1 MKKISRI
8 LSAMLAMLL
17 LLSVVTV
24 ITSCNTTPAGGEDSG
39 TSSDVIDTSDTDA
52 DIPELEVVD
61 LDGMELTILWPEV
74 HGDGHYAH
82 NEITGASEGGD
93 AIDLAVFAR
102 NAMVEKAYNVKILS
116 ETKFV
121 SDIPGDYRKEAM
133 NGAQPAFHAMVSVIN
148 NKQMTS
154 CTIEGW
160 LADFNKLDYYDEAQP
175 WWNHELMEG
184 LSISGARYFA
194 TGDIIYSDD
203 FYPYC
208 TYVNTDVSDA
218 LMGEG
223 YDYYSLVKNKE
234 WTLEK
239 FNQLA
244 AQAQS
249 VPENNTA
256 EPKDWAN
263 GAVAGAIVNE
273 NFAKAAYYAAGKG
286 MITYNSAGTPIWQMT
301 PTYVNSILPEIW
313 GFIHNGKAC
322 FNVGGLAAEI
332 GGNHAIIQTESFTA
346 DKCLFLVE
354 ELIFSERIVTS
365 GNSVDFQILP
375 FPLYE
380 EGGEYRCVLN
390 DAAVIAI
397 PDLLDDETKDSVALV
412 LSAMSRAS
420 MDTLT
425 PAFFDKVLSSRY
437 MGDAQSKE
445 VLQIILNS
453 TVAPDIATIYDWGGF
468 REEFKRLAFATDYAG
483 FDAYYDGNKGQ
494 MNKEITSYIDSL
506 NKYYGN

>member
-1 MKKISRI
+1 MKKFSKI
-8 LSAMLAMLL
+8 LSAMLAILL
-17 LLSVVTV
+17 LLSAAMA
-24 ITSCNTTPAGGEDSG
+24 ITSCNKKPAEGEGSGTTP
-39 TSSDVIDTSDTDA
+39 DVIDTSDTKPE
-52 DIPELEVVD
+52 IPELEVID
-61 LDGMELTILWPEV
+61 LDGAEIKILWPEI

-82 NEITGASEGGD
+82 NEITGAESGGD
-93 AIDLAVFAR
+93 AIDMAVVTR
-102 NAMVEKAYNVKILS
+102 NAMVEKKYNVKITS
-116 ETKFV
+116 ETAFI
-121 SDIPGDYRKEAM
+121 SDIAGKYRDEAM
-133 NGAQPAFHAMVSVIN
+133 NGGTPAFSALVSSIN
-148 NKQMTS
+148 NGKMTS
-154 CTIEGW
+154 CAIEGW
-160 LADFNKLDYYDEAQP
+160 LADFNKLEYYDEAHP
-175 WWNHELMEG
+175 WWNHDLMEG
-184 LSISGARYFA
+184 FSISGARYFA

-208 TYVNTDVSDA
+208 TYVNTAVSDITLGA
-218 LMGEG
+218 N
-223 YDYYSLVKNKE
+223 YDFYSLVKGKE

-249 VPENNTA
+249 VPENTTD

-263 GAVAGAIVNE
+263 GAIAGAIVNE

-301 PTYVNSILPEIW
+301 PTYVSSVLPQIHE
-313 GFIHNGKAC
+313 FIHKDKAC
-322 FNVGGLAAEI
+322 FNVGGLADTI

-346 DKCLFLVE
+346 NKCLFLVE

-365 GNSVDFQILP
+365 GTSVDFKILP

-397 PDLLDDETKDSVALV
+397 PDLLDDEEKDNVALV

-445 VLQIILNS
+445 ILQTILGS
-453 TVAPDIATIYDWGGF
+453 TVAPDIATIYNWGGF
-468 REEFKRLAFATDYAG
+468 REEFKRLAFETDYAG
-483 FDAYYDGNKGQ
+483 FDAYYESNKGQ
-494 MNKEITSYIDSL
+494 INKEITDYIESL
-506 NKYYGN
+506 DKYYGR